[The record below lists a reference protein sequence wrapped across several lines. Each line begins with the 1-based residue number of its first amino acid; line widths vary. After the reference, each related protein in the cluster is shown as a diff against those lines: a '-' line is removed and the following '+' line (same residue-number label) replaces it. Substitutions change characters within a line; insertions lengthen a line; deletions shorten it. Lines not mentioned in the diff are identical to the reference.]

1 MDIKGLGENLIE
13 HLVTGGMVNTVADLY
28 QLKKEDLVGLERMAD
43 RSARNLLNQID
54 NSRQTTLPRLLY
66 GLGIPQVG
74 ESKARA
80 LAEHF
85 GDLGRILE
93 ARPEMLQQVEG
104 IGPNVAAEIYTFFRQ
119 QRNREVIKEL
129 EAAGV
134 RWPKGM
140 RARKGLALAG
150 KTFVFTGALAS
161 MSRDSAKEVL
171 VEFGARVTDSV
182 SKNTDYVII
191 GSRPG
196 AKAEIAKALGIA
208 TMREDEFLRLINEA
222 YRA

>member
-1 MDIKGLGENLIE
+1 
-13 HLVTGGMVNTVADLY
+13 
-28 QLKKEDLVGLERMAD
+28 MAD

-104 IGPNVAAEIYTFFRQ
+104 IGPNVATEIYTFFQQ
-119 QRNREVIKEL
+119 QRNREVIQEL

-134 RWPKGM
+134 HWPKGM
-140 RARKGLALAG
+140 RARRKGLALAG